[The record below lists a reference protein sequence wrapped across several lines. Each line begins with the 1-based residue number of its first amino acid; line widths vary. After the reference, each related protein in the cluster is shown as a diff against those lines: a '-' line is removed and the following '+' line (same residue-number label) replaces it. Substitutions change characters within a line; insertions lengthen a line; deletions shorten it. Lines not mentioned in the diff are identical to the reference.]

1 MYSELLGV
9 LYAGVDSDDLPPTQE
24 ELILILLQCRSR
36 LHRQSSDG
44 THYMADELAFQLDH
58 DRTLLLLC
66 DTVGIEHDPGRFVQ
80 ASAERRRLE
89 EALRLRGITLP
100 RAGDGAANEVDSP

>member
-1 MYSELLGV
+1 MYSELLSV
-9 LYAGVDSDDLPPTQE
+9 LYAGVDSSDLPPTQE

-36 LHRQSSDG
+36 LHRQSDDG
-44 THYMADELAFQLDH
+44 AQYMADELAFQLDH

-66 DTVGIEHDPGRFVQ
+66 QAVGIEHDPARFVQ
-80 ASAERRRLE
+80 ASSERRRLE

-100 RAGDGAANEVDSP
+100 RAVEEEGNEADSS